1 MAGILGGGIDDFGA
15 HKGAQQWPNVGAK
28 VGMRAIHR
36 GSRFLGEIV
45 RVMPDGVVI
54 RGASSDER
62 AFRFM
67 PGAFMVEAKAVT
79 LFQPRPVPS
88 QRPTVITASGSVKA
102 PAQRAKVARPSRLW
116 VEGIHDAALV
126 EKVWGDDLREAAI
139 VVERL
144 DGIDDLATAVADF
157 GPDNSARLGVL
168 VDHLVPGSK
177 EWHITER
184 VRGPYVAI
192 AGTPYV
198 DVWQAVRPNV
208 IGIKAWPVIS
218 RDEEWKAGICKR
230 LGGGEPAEFWR
241 KLLASV
247 RTYADLEPSFVGA
260 VESLLD
266 FLLAE

>member
-15 HKGAQQWPNVGAK
+15 HKGAQLWPSVPAK
-28 VGMRAIHR
+28 IGMRAIHR
-36 GSRFLGEIV
+36 GSRFLGVIV

-67 PGAFMVEAKAVT
+67 PGAFMVDAKSVT
-79 LFQPRPVPS
+79 LFQPRPIPS
-88 QRPTVITASGSVKA
+88 ELPKVITSSGSVKA
-102 PAQRAKVARPSRLW
+102 PQQRAKVARASRLW
-116 VEGIHDAALV
+116 VEGIHDAALI

-144 DGIDDLATAVADF
+144 DGIDDLSTAVADF
-157 GPDNSARLGVL
+157 GPDHSARLGVL

-184 VRGPYVAI
+184 VRGPFVAI
-192 AGTPYV
+192 AGTPYI
-198 DVWQAVRPNV
+198 DVWQAVRPSV
-208 IGIKAWPVIS
+208 IGIKSWPVIP
-218 RDEEWKAGICKR
+218 RNEDWKTGICQR
-230 LGGGEPAEFWR
+230 LGGSKPPEFWR
-241 KLLASV
+241 KLLSCV

-266 FLLAE
+266 FLLVE

>member
-15 HKGAQQWPNVGAK
+15 HKGAAQWPSVAAK
-28 VGMRAIHR
+28 IGMRAIHR

-67 PGAFMVEAKAVT
+67 PGAFMVDAKAVT
-79 LFQPRPVPS
+79 LFQPRPKPS
-88 QRPTVITASGSVKA
+88 ELPPVITASGSVKA
-102 PAQRAKVARPSRLW
+102 PQQRAKVARASRLW

-144 DGIDDLATAVADF
+144 DGIDDLSTVVEDF
-157 GPDNSARLGVL
+157 GPDESARLGVL
-168 VDHLVPGSK
+168 VDHLIPGSK

-198 DVWQAVRPNV
+198 DVWQAVRPGV
-208 IGIKAWPVIS
+208 IGIKAWPVIP
-218 RDEEWKAGICKR
+218 RNEEWKAGICKR
-230 LGGGEPAEFWR
+230 LGGGEPPDFWR

-266 FLLAE
+266 FLLVE

>member
-15 HKGAQQWPNVGAK
+15 HKGTAQWPSIGAK

-67 PGAFMVEAKAVT
+67 PGAFMVDAKAVT
-79 LFQPRPVPS
+79 LFQPRPLPS
-88 QRPTVITASGSVKA
+88 ELASVTTASGSVKA

-144 DGIDDLATAVADF
+144 DGINDLSTAVDNF
-157 GPDNSARLGVL
+157 GPDRSARLGVL
-168 VDHLVPGSK
+168 VDHLIPGSK

-198 DVWQAVRPNV
+198 DVWQAVRPGV
-208 IGIKAWPVIS
+208 IGIKAWPVIP
-218 RDEEWKAGICKR
+218 REEEWKAGICKR
-230 LGGGEPAEFWR
+230 LGGGESPDFWR

-247 RTYADLEPSFVGA
+247 RSYADLEPSFVGA

-266 FLLAE
+266 FLLTE